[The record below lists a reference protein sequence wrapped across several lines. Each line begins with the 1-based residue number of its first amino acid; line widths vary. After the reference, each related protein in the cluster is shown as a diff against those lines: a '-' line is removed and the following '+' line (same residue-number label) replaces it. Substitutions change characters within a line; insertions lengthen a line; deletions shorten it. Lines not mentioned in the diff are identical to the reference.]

1 MAKVVN
7 ITEKL
12 DGGNLMQNEWSEDE
26 KCRLK
31 EDFIIF

>member
-1 MAKVVN
+1 MRKKEDKK
-7 ITEKL
+7 EKKN
-12 DGGNLMQNEWSEDE
+12 GRNLMQNEWSEDE